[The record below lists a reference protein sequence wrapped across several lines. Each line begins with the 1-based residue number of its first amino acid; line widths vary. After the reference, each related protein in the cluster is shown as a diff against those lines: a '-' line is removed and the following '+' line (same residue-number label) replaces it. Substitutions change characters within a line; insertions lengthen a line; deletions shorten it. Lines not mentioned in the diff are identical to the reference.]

1 MVLGQVVGSVVST
14 QKEKLLEGVKFLIVE
29 RIDPSSMNGSGEF
42 VIAIDGVGAGEG
54 EVVFYVSGSSARMT
68 EVTTGRPADA
78 TITAIVES
86 IELGGSTVYSK
97 SASGGSGPD
106 AGGKGS
112 GSTGGSA

>member
-1 MVLGQVVGSVVST
+1 MVLGRVVGSVVST
-14 QKEKLLEGVKFLIVE
+14 QKEKLLEGVKFLVVE
-29 RIDPSSMNGSGEF
+29 KIDPSSMNGAGDF

-86 IELGGSTVYSK
+86 IDLSGQQVYRKSGGEEPGRGSG
-97 SASGGSGPD
+97 SASG
-106 AGGKGS
+106 
-112 GSTGGSA
+112 

>member
-1 MVLGQVVGSVVST
+1 MVLGRVVGSVVST
-14 QKEKLLEGVKFLIVE
+14 QKEKLLDGVKFLVVE
-29 RIDPSSMNGSGEF
+29 KIDPASMKGAGEY

-86 IELGGSTVYSK
+86 VDLAGKAVYQKKDDDGK
-97 SASGGSGPD
+97 SAPAGSGTP
-106 AGGKGS
+106 
-112 GSTGGSA
+112 

>member
-1 MVLGQVVGSVVST
+1 MVLGRVVGSVVST

-29 RIDPSSMNGSGEF
+29 KIDPASMEGAGDF

-54 EVVFYVSGSSARMT
+54 EIVFYVSGSSARMT

-86 IELGGSTVYSK
+86 IDLSGAAVYRKSGDGGS
-97 SASGGSGPD
+97 SGP
-106 AGGKGS
+106 GS
-112 GSTGGSA
+112 NTT